1 MVWQIDLATAAT
13 NYCTSALFGD
23 MTAYIY
29 ARNYNVLKVIDGYA
43 GLAFSV

>member
-1 MVWQIDLATAAT
+1 MVWQIDMAASGS
-13 NYCTSALFGD
+13 NYNTSALFGD